1 MTFKTKKDKMVFM
14 NEKTIE
20 NLVTTKEIADVTG
33 TDIKNVRRTYMN
45 NQYGKSKE
53 KMLKCLAY
61 GTYLQEYTSEEIKF
75 AKQCIEA
82 KRLFK

>member
-1 MTFKTKKDKMVFM
+1 MTFKTIKDKISLM

-33 TDIKNVRRTYMN
+33 TDAKNVRRTYMN

-61 GTYLQEYTSEEIKF
+61 GTYLQEYTSDEIKF
-75 AKQCIEA
+75 AKKCIEA
-82 KRLFK
+82 KRLHK